1 MTDTINIFIQKYLNI
16 FEFMNN
22 HYCFCNIVYTIEPD
36 TKVMEV
42 RAQRSIIL
50 IFVSIDIKKVRSLQN
65 TLRPHPK

>member
-1 MTDTINIFIQKYLNI
+1 
-16 FEFMNN
+16 MNN
-22 HYCFCNIVYTIEPD
+22 HYCFCNTVYTIEPD